1 MQMKTPLHNA
11 IMQPS
16 PKVEA
21 DDSKHRLLQEA
32 PSLRMTKILE
42 NTTGFWAAFK
52 MMLPIFMIILGY
64 APLPGQ
70 NQDTLYVDE
79 SLAEEDIE
87 DDLDSIDYVYI
98 SPWDVWPMGNDTFST
113 INPIRLTV
121 VRYESGAA
129 VYLKFNTAN
138 PLFYLSTLNYRKG
151 FGGSSV
157 FPIVVDFSGEVLIS
171 GVDLDE
177 DFYVSWMGR
186 DIAYF
191 TTKENVEDPDVLDL
205 PEHIFNPVSH
215 WLDEPSG
222 MDLYQFVQTR
232 HDWHLLEKTWLLQQF
247 LYYGKPLRDE
257 WIGTLPPDPRG
268 PVTGDDPPPPPP
280 PGPSGGEGDE
290 CRCLVLRLSINT
302 SNDPEDGII
311 HIDDKN
317 GNWENVWE
325 VSDQQSFSKAGKMW
339 YAYGMRGP
347 AKYNQVWIDSP
358 RCTNGRTYKNA
369 VGFDP
374 DRLEGKG
381 EEFTKT
387 GGNRAVLKYALACIG
402 VESFVP
408 SDCYCERDISV
419 HVCYKYA
426 ARLDARSEIRGG
438 GICRNGRFSRA
449 YAEEIAFIAWT
460 PDQQTLDDYEV
471 LDANRWY
478 AGSGCE
484 QSTNWGEFLA
494 NVALTSL
501 YAFKALKKPENVID
515 YALQVYYTDK
525 LADQIKTLFSTK
537 PIENNPTSSCGLAIA
552 PVQSGSVML
561 DNCIPLPLNVNR
573 TMVVVLQ
580 SSSLLH
586 VEGRGRFKD
595 TNARVLS
602 AYGLTGVID
611 RSEPHIVGEV
621 CCRTGHAV
629 YNIAGTPG
637 FNGLTEAGL
646 SSWVRSNFQARAV
659 DLFDEIE
666 PIHGQWGYR
675 GGGSRS
681 DCRLEIV
688 DGRSHDGQ
696 GFENYRVPTTLAEL
710 SLEQHGNMLLVK
722 NGKPGQDWRLAIMDI
737 NGRTLHATAGGT
749 TLQEWIDLSGFNWPA
764 GLYVGFLEGSNH
776 QRQVLKII
784 KH

>member
-1 MQMKTPLHNA
+1 MQMKTPFHNA
-11 IMQPS
+11 ALQPS
-16 PKVEA
+16 LKLEA
-21 DDSKHRLLQEA
+21 DDAKRRLLLEA

-129 VYLKFNTAN
+129 VYLKFNTAS

-222 MDLYQFVQTR
+222 MD
-232 HDWHLLEKTWLLQQF
+232 
-247 LYYGKPLRDE
+247 
-257 WIGTLPPDPRG
+257 
-268 PVTGDDPPPPPP
+268 
-280 PGPSGGEGDE
+280 
-290 CRCLVLRLSINT
+290 
-302 SNDPEDGII
+302 
-311 HIDDKN
+311 
-317 GNWENVWE
+317 
-325 VSDQQSFSKAGKMW
+325 
-339 YAYGMRGP
+339 
-347 AKYNQVWIDSP
+347 QVWIDSP

-381 EEFTKT
+381 NEFTKT

-749 TLQEWIDLSGFNWPA
+749 MLQEWIDLSGFNWPA
-764 GLYVGFLEGSNH
+764 GLYVGFLEGSGH